1 MYISSRSE
9 DFQQTFTPSLVAY
22 RLNAMNFLKIYRI
35 SFNHSLVDTQLDFLF
50 EWWFFFYSTIV
61 LKAKT
66 RDSTFNFLRRTS
78 HSHLYSSYKKIV
90 LYYFTF

>member
-9 DFQQTFTPSLVAY
+9 DFQQTFTSSLVAY

-50 EWWFFFYSTIV
+50 EWWFFLFDDS
-61 LKAKT
+61 LK
-66 RDSTFNFLRRTS
+66 S
-78 HSHLYSSYKKIV
+78 
-90 LYYFTF
+90 

>member
-22 RLNAMNFLKIYRI
+22 RLNAVNFLKIYRI
-35 SFNHSLVDTQLDFLF
+35 SFNHSLVDTQLDFFYLNGD
-50 EWWFFFYSTIV
+50 FFYSTII

-66 RDSTFNFLRRTS
+66 HDSTFNFLRLNS
-78 HSHLYSSYKKIV
+78 HSHLYSSYEKIV